1 MTQEE
6 QGVME
11 EFLKAVRAVSI
22 GGRDGYRPVGES
34 HQHDKMV
41 GKGIFGR

>member
-6 QGVME
+6 QGLME
-11 EFLKAVRAVSI
+11 EFLKAAQAVSI

-41 GKGIFGR
+41 GKRIFGR